1 MDTDIIRLEGKISTI
16 RNEIVFWIKFEA
28 KAVCFSPTQTQLDA
42 RKGLFPQL
50 FDMKNEIQNIW
61 TNYFNIMLQWKQIGF
76 FLCICGI
83 KLLVEIE
90 MKFEIILNSIEIIL
104 EIN

>member
-28 KAVCFSPTQTQLDA
+28 KVMYSTQSQLDA
-42 RKGLFPQL
+42 RKCLFPQL